1 MIARAFAVLTRL
13 LRGRGGDAPPED
25 CQSLRRRLDEARRAV
40 PTWKMRVAEARGQS
54 QALRQRALTA
64 ERMLRELRREVVA
77 ARRET
82 PSIAAL
88 KLAFQHRLRT
98 LEART
103 RDGLSHE
110 REAHLLN
117 VSPAYRCAVEGTSDV
132 FIGKAERGNLEG
144 LTWWVPRG
152 ARDTRVPFR
161 GILQTREATVNGVM
175 LDLGAKVGRMS
186 VPRVILGDV
195 TRAYC
200 AEADPVTFA
209 CLARNIID
217 NRLRGLVL
225 PDQTA
230 IGDRTGTVR
239 LLRAGRSDNFR
250 VVPDNVEG
258 DVVEVP
264 CWTLDAW
271 VKRLQVDLEAVTFI
285 KVDVEGSER
294 RVLAGAAEVL
304 SHRHI
309 AWQMEIKPLWLKAAG
324 AEPAELYA
332 DLQRWFTHFI
342 DLNRAATGRRERPV
356 EELSGALAYIEPDK
370 KTDLLLFSAP
380 TSATDACGFCSS

>member
-13 LRGRGGDAPPED
+13 LRGRGGDDAPRQE
-25 CQSLRRRLDEARRAV
+25 SLRRRLDEARRAV
-40 PTWKMRVAEARGQS
+40 PKWKVRAAQARGQS
-54 QALRQRALTA
+54 DALRQRALKA
-64 ERMLRELRREVVA
+64 EQMLRGLRSQVVA

-82 PSIAAL
+82 PSIAAVRF
-88 KLAFQHRLRT
+88 AFQHRLRT
-98 LEART
+98 LEARA

-110 REAHLLN
+110 REAQLLN
-117 VSPAYRCAVEGTSDV
+117 VSAAYRRAVEDASDASV
-132 FIGKAERGNLEG
+132 EGMQRGNLEG
-144 LTWWVPRG
+144 LTWWVPRQ
-152 ARDTRVPFR
+152 ARDTRFPFR
-161 GILQTREATVNGVM
+161 GILQTREAAIGGVM
-175 LDLGAKVGRMS
+175 LDLGANVGRMA

-200 AEADPVTFA
+200 AEPDPVTFA
-209 CLARNIID
+209 CLARNVID

-230 IGDRTGTVR
+230 ISDRTGTAR
-239 LLRAGRSDNFR
+239 LLRAGRSGNFR
-250 VVPDNVEG
+250 LVAEHVEG
-258 DVVEVP
+258 DTVEVP
-264 CWTLDAW
+264 CSTLDAW
-271 VKRLQVDLEAVTFI
+271 VDRLRIDLGAVTFI

-309 AWQMEIKPLWLKAAG
+309 AWQLEIKPLWLKAAG

-332 DLQRWFTHFI
+332 DLQHWFTHFI

-356 EELSGALAYIEPDK
+356 DELSEALAYIEPDK
-370 KTDLLLFSAP
+370 KTDLLLFSAA
-380 TSATDACGFCSS
+380 TATDACGFCSS